1 MTSCLLFFN
10 LGKFL
15 FTEHPPFNNQ

>member
-1 MTSCLLFFN
+1 MPSFFN